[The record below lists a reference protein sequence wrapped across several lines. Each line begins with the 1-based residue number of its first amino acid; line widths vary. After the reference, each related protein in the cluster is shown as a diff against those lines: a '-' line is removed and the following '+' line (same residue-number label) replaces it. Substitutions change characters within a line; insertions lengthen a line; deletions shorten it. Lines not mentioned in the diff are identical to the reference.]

1 MTRLTVFFASALA
14 LAASVPSA
22 HAQPEQRQIAVRYA
36 DLDISRPAGAEALI
50 DRIRLAARNVC
61 GAEADIRDIARF
73 RAQTRCQHEAEEA
86 AIRSLH
92 SPLLAKLYG
101 KPALYAGEPR
111 FDIAA
116 K

>member
-1 MTRLTVFFASALA
+1 MTRLTIFFASALA
-14 LAASVPSA
+14 LAAGVPSA

-36 DLDISRPAGAEALI
+36 DLDISRPAGAEVLI
-50 DRIRLAARNVC
+50 DRIRLVARSVC

-73 RAQTRCQHEAEEA
+73 RAQTTCQHEAMET

-92 SPLLAKLYG
+92 SPLVAKLYG
-101 KPALYAGEPR
+101 KPTLYVGDAR